1 MRDRDH
7 DEAMAELF
15 KDDPVFAA
23 EYLNQ
28 VLQDGEPADLL
39 VALRQMAQAHGGVRV
54 LAKEAELNATQL
66 YRTLSPKGNP
76 ELRSL
81 SAVLNALG
89 LRLAVQPAQPH
100 VAAG

>member
-28 VLQDGEPADLL
+28 VLQDGESADFL
-39 VALRQMAQAHGGVRV
+39 VALRQMAQAHGGVRA
-54 LAKEAELNATQL
+54 LAKETELNATQL

-81 SAVLNALG
+81 LAVLNALG
-89 LRLAVQPAQPH
+89 LRLAVQPAHPTG
-100 VAAG
+100 VS

>member
-15 KDDPVFAA
+15 KDDPAFAA

-39 VALRQMAQAHGGVRV
+39 VALRQMAQAHGGVRAF
-54 LAKEAELNATQL
+54 AKETELTATQL
-66 YRTLSPKGNP
+66 YRTPSPKGT
-76 ELRSL
+76 
-81 SAVLNALG
+81 
-89 LRLAVQPAQPH
+89 QPVSGVERAGPAPGGATC
-100 VAAG
+100 AAYGCDVRDVC

>member
-15 KDDPVFAA
+15 KDDPAFAA

-39 VALRQMAQAHGGVRV
+39 VALRQMAQAHGGVEPLPR
-54 LAKEAELNATQL
+54 KQN
-66 YRTLSPKGNP
+66 
-76 ELRSL
+76 
-81 SAVLNALG
+81 
-89 LRLAVQPAQPH
+89 
-100 VAAG
+100 

>member
-15 KDDPVFAA
+15 KDDPAFAA

-39 VALRQMAQAHGGVRV
+39 VALRQMAQAHGGVR
-54 LAKEAELNATQL
+54 A
-66 YRTLSPKGNP
+66 
-76 ELRSL
+76 
-81 SAVLNALG
+81 AV
-89 LRLAVQPAQPH
+89 R
-100 VAAG
+100 